1 MIDHIK
7 SFYKSRP
14 WTTRLVV
21 ALLILSLLIIC
32 LRIALSPGIIYGANT
47 WLKKQGIESSIEDI
61 NINIFNGTVSL
72 INASGNKNG
81 NPLFN
86 IGLVE
91 IHWQWKPLSN
101 KTIEVTKVSLDSL
114 NVNIE
119 QYTDAI
125 IISGINIPL
134 GQRPQNTEN
143 KPEETGTTKA
153 DEDIKSWAASL
164 GELVFTNLNVC
175 YLQHTSPLSQSN
187 KDSRILDYCV
197 DLKEM
202 SWAGTISYA
211 TDSKLLESGDIPLS
225 STGDFSLNGLSV
237 TDNRLGR
244 KLLTSQSNTLHNVI
258 ISGLN
263 NIHLDQLEMN
273 ALSLLQRENEKHSDS
288 IRFSQLIVNDIT
300 LSDLKTL
307 VINNINIREPGVY
320 LVKQNETDWEYQQ
333 WIPQS
338 STTDKPASKNHTQK
352 NNGPS
357 FNLTLNDLNITNSDL
372 CYLDNNTSLYYCL
385 TFEELGW
392 KGLVK
397 YDTKPTKADA
407 VDLLVKGDLTLIQPN
422 IHNQRIDRDLLNF
435 VSLDLTGLDVTG
447 TDKISLSKLALKKLN
462 ALQRSKNNNDNT
474 ASFDNLAIDDI
485 KYTKNNIAINSVN
498 LKGLAST
505 VSKNKKGVW
514 EHNKW
519 IIENKVSEQ
528 ASPDK
533 KKDVTDKKQTP
544 FVIALNKLNI
554 TTDKKILFTD
564 NSTEPATDVGLQKL
578 AFDIS
583 SLYTAKPDSNSP
595 FKLHAKTIRH
605 STIDIEGTIKPFA
618 DKISMAADGK
628 LKGFDLRA
636 ASPSTKKAI
645 GHIIQSGQLDADLNL
660 KADNGVLDSNIALSL
675 YHFQMKSVSKDD
687 AAKLDEMFG
696 MPLNQTLVLLRDKD
710 DSIHLDI
717 PITGDVNNPN
727 FEPMDAIIKAT
738 SKAAT
743 VTLITFYTPYG
754 LIYAGGNIAL
764 NLATALN
771 FDPIEFGPGSTELQT
786 NSKEQLDGLS
796 KLLTEKPQVHLTLCG
811 ITNKQDVFALYPELK
826 PKKENGDKTNKDAP
840 LTKEQTLKLDQ
851 LARDRQV
858 NSKNYL
864 IKQHNIDH
872 SRLILC
878 APEHKDDDEDISGVE
893 INI

>member
-1 MIDHIK
+1 
-7 SFYKSRP
+7 
-14 WTTRLVV
+14 
-21 ALLILSLLIIC
+21 
-32 LRIALSPGIIYGANT
+32 
-47 WLKKQGIESSIEDI
+47 
-61 NINIFNGTVSL
+61 
-72 INASGNKNG
+72 
-81 NPLFN
+81 
-86 IGLVE
+86 
-91 IHWQWKPLSN
+91 N

-114 NVNIE
+114 NVNIK

-134 GQRPQNTEN
+134 GQTPQNTEN
-143 KPEETGTTKA
+143 KPEETKTIIIDK
-153 DEDIKSWAASL
+153 DVKSWTASL

-202 SWAGTISYA
+202 FWAGTISYA

-273 ALSLLQRENEKHSDS
+273 ALSLLQRENKKHSDS

-307 VINNINIREPGVY
+307 VINNINISEPGVY

-357 FNLTLNDLNITNSDL
+357 FNLTLNDLNIANSDL

-422 IHNQRIDRDLLNF
+422 IHNQRIDRDLINF

-474 ASFDNLAIDDI
+474 ASFDNLAINDI
-485 KYTKNNIAINSVN
+485 QYKKNNIAINSVN

-533 KKDVTDKKQTP
+533 KKDVTDKNQTP

-554 TTDKKILFTD
+554 TSDKKILFTD

-583 SLYTAKPDSNSP
+583 SLYTTKPDSNSP

-618 DKISMAADGK
+618 DKISMAAFGK

-675 YHFQMKSVSKDD
+675 YHFQMKSVSKKD
-687 AAKLDEMFG
+687 AAKLDEKFG

-727 FEPMDAIIKAT
+727 FDPMDAIFKAT

-771 FDPIEFGPGSTELQT
+771 FDPIEFDPGSTELQT

-796 KLLTEKPQVHLTLCG
+796 KLLIEKPQVHLTLCG

-826 PKKENGDKTNKDAP
+826 PKKENADKTNKDAP

-878 APEHKDDDEDISGVE
+878 APEHKDNDENISGVE